1 MQDEQR
7 EGAHLENEQGGQEA
21 DNQTQGTGEEQTTE
35 GGGELDYESLKQK
48 YEEEKRQRQGLVDKV
63 KKMEQEIK
71 GNQGEEKQGQAE
83 SSSNLSEE
91 RLDKIELK
99 QVDPNLN
106 QDEMKEIL
114 TIKKAKGL
122 QEATDAYNDPVA
134 QAFLKDVRAQ
144 EEKKGKTEQA
154 APNTQPNNA
163 SASGDNSPKL
173 KTQSKNWNESLP
185 GDSTEE
191 MAKVLKERYFGNK

>member
-1 MQDEQR
+1 MQDEQK
-7 EGAHLENEQGGQEA
+7 EGAHLENEQGGQET
-21 DNQTQGTGEEQTTE
+21 DDQTQQNGEEQTTE
-35 GGGELDYESLKQK
+35 SGGELDYESLKQK
-48 YEEEKRQRQGLVDKV
+48 YEEEKKQRQGLVDKV
-63 KKMEQEIK
+63 KKMEQELK
-71 GNQGEEKQGQAE
+71 GNRGEEQGQAE

-99 QVDPNLN
+99 QLDPNLN

-122 QEATDAYNDPVA
+122 QDASDAYNDPVA

-144 EEKKGKTEQA
+144 EQKKSSTEQA

-163 SASGDNSPKL
+163 STSGDESPRL

-191 MAKVLKERYFGNK
+191 MAKVLEERYFGNK